1 MALTNAEKQ
10 KLYRTRHYC
19 LDPEIPV
26 GTHPIL
32 HRLQTNLD
40 SQAFRNLE
48 RLAKV
53 TGMTKREII
62 EKAIN
67 DLAER
72 LDCKDSDFED

>member
-48 RLAKV
+48 RLAKA

-72 LDCKDSDFED
+72 LDCNHDKY

>member
-10 KLYRTRHYC
+10 KRYRTHHYC

-26 GTHPIL
+26 GTHTIL

-40 SQAFRNLE
+40 SQAFHNLE
-48 RLAKV
+48 RLAHN
-53 TGMTKREII
+53 TGMSKREII

-67 DLAER
+67 GLAER
-72 LDCKDSDFED
+72 LDCNHDKY